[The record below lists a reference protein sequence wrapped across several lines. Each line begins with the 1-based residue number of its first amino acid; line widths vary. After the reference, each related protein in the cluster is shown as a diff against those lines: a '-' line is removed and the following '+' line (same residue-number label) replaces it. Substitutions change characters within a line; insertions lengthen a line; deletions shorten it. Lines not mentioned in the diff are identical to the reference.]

1 MVERVAQKLVDKGA
15 NAIFNANQFVAAIK
29 EAKNRFDKNF
39 AIGKKAH
46 HHLLYRGVNL
56 GYGIETQREAIARGV
71 AQVRV
76 KGHVATRV

>member
-1 MVERVAQKLVDKGA
+1 
-15 NAIFNANQFVAAIK
+15 
-29 EAKNRFDKNF
+29 
-39 AIGKKAH
+39 
-46 HHLLYRGVNL
+46 LLYRGVNL